1 MYICQEIIY
10 FLRFNSFLWYG
21 YLDIEQ
27 TWKSTR
33 MNKESSGN
41 MTQGAYEGLRADLL
55 ACRILPGKRLKIQ
68 ELCTRF
74 SVSLGAIREALS
86 RLTSEGLVVAE
97 PQRGFRAAP
106 ISAADLADLTMVRV
120 EIETLCLRRAIANGD
135 VDWEAR
141 LVAAAHRL
149 SRTPERD
156 VDDPARSNEDWAE
169 AHSAFHLALVDG
181 CGSPW
186 LLHLHALLYAQSE
199 RYRRLSVP
207 FAVKGR
213 NVDEEHQA
221 IVTATLARDVATAV
235 RLLEAHLEATTHI
248 LLNATVDGKKLLDDA
263 QDSGSANTAYGRN
276 LPLEILAL
284 HENDGLYAAT
294 TS

>member
-1 MYICQEIIY
+1 
-10 FLRFNSFLWYG
+10 
-21 YLDIEQ
+21 
-27 TWKSTR
+27 
-33 MNKESSGN
+33 MNKEPSGN

-68 ELCTRF
+68 ELCTQF

-120 EIETLCLRRAIANGD
+120 EIETLCLKRAIEYGD

-156 VDDPARSNEDWAE
+156 GNDPARSNEDWAE

-207 FAVKGR
+207 FAAKGR

-221 IVTATLARDVATAV
+221 IVAATLARDVENAA
-235 RLLEAHLEATTHI
+235 RLLATHLEATTLI
-248 LLNATVDGKKLLDDA
+248 LLNAMMDGKMPLDDA
-263 QDSGSANTAYGRN
+263 QASENLNAAQARNPALWETPAFNNTQ
-276 LPLEILAL
+276 
-284 HENDGLYAAT
+284 
-294 TS
+294 

>member
-1 MYICQEIIY
+1 
-10 FLRFNSFLWYG
+10 
-21 YLDIEQ
+21 
-27 TWKSTR
+27 
-33 MNKESSGN
+33 
-41 MTQGAYEGLRADLL
+41 MTQGAYEALRADLL

-68 ELCTRF
+68 ELCIQF

-106 ISAADLADLTMVRV
+106 ISATDLADLTMVRV
-120 EIETLCLRRAIANGD
+120 EIETLCLRRAIALGD

-141 LVAAAHRL
+141 LVAAAHKL

-169 AHSAFHLALVDG
+169 AHSAFHLALVDA

-186 LLHLHALLYAQSE
+186 LLHLHSLLYAQSE

-207 FAVKGR
+207 FAAKAR

-221 IVTATLARDVATAV
+221 IMTATLARDTENAT
-235 RLLEAHLEATTHI
+235 RLLAAHLEATTHI
-248 LLNATVDGKKLLDDA
+248 LLNAIVDGKKLLEDA
-263 QDSGSANTAYGRN
+263 QDSGAVNAAHGRY
-276 LPLEILAL
+276 LSPEIQAS
-284 HENDGLYAAT
+284 HEHTGVYIS
-294 TS
+294 TSS